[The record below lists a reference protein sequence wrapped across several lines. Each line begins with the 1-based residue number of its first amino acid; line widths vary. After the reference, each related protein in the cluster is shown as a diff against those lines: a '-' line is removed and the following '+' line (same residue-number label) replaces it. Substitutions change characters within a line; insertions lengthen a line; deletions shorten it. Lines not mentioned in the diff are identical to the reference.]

1 MPKKAVGYDQLANE
15 VRRVAVMQEAMQGDV
30 KRIAE
35 GHSDVVRRFDAVD
48 RRFDGVDRRIDD
60 TQRALTEAVKAL
72 TTEIKGLKEQ
82 IGALQ
87 QAVLELRT
95 EVRTIGERL
104 EVHLQ
109 QAHAT

>member
-1 MPKKAVGYDQLANE
+1 MPRKVLSRDQVASEL
-15 VRRVAVMQEAMQGDV
+15 RRVAVMQEAMQSDIT
-30 KRIAE
+30 RIAE
-35 GHSDVVRRFDAVD
+35 GHSDVVRCFDTVD
-48 RRFDGVDRRIDD
+48 RRFDAVDRRIDD

-95 EVRTIGERL
+95 EVRIIGERL
-104 EVHLQ
+104 EVHLA
-109 QAHAT
+109 QAHTT